1 MIFIIFQKYSNSIVI
16 FVEKNTILGVLILKG
31 VMTGLILSIMLG
43 PAFFLLL
50 ETSLKKGIRAA
61 VSLDLGVLVSDL
73 LYIGIAYFFYNEVSS
88 LTESENKGWLQVI
101 GGVVLIIY
109 GLITAL
115 KKNPGDIK
123 ADFIQKVHN
132 PRDYWFLFLKGF
144 FLNIVNPMVIF
155 YWFGVITIAAAKI
168 EDGSSHVFM
177 FITVILITFFSID
190 LLKIVGAKKLRP
202 FITPYLLKKL
212 NFFTGAILVI
222 FGLVLII
229 RGLL

>member
-1 MIFIIFQKYSNSIVI
+1 MGVI
-16 FVEKNTILGVLILKG
+16 ILKG
-31 VMTGLILSIMLG
+31 IMTGLILSIMLG

-61 VSLDLGVLVSDL
+61 LALDMGVLVSDI
-73 LYIGIAYFFYNEVSS
+73 LYIGLAYIFYNEVSS
-88 LTESENKGWLQVI
+88 LTESENQGWIQVAG
-101 GGVVLIIY
+101 GGVLILY
-109 GLITAL
+109 GVITAV
-115 KKNPGDIK
+115 KRTQGDVK

-132 PRDYWFLFLKGF
+132 PRDYWILFLKGF

-155 YWFGVITIAAAKI
+155 YWFGVITLAAAKI
-168 EDGSSHVFM
+168 EGNGSAVLL
-177 FITVILITFFSID
+177 FIIIILVTFFTID
-190 LLKIVGAKKLRP
+190 VFKIIGAKKLRP

-212 NFFTGAILVI
+212 NLFTGFVLVI